1 MQKFSNES
9 PVFCCYLNNFSGY
22 FCTAEKQGHYQLILA
37 RCGREVHLQLKITRN
52 GCLEFFLFFTGSV
65 FTLVT
70 ALVHSTVLQSYLL
83 YSLLFHIDSCIYEKI
98 LSPILLHT
106 LKPIKQRQLSPSDIF
121 LFKFIVNLTHRTE
134 MQQSVHG
141 SVG

>member
-70 ALVHSTVLQSYLL
+70 TLVHSTVLQSCLL

-98 LSPILLHT
+98 LSPILLHS

>member
-37 RCGREVHLQLKITRN
+37 RCGREVHLQLKN
-52 GCLEFFLFFTGSV
+52 HQKWVSGVLPFFYWECFHSRDCSG
-65 FTLVT
+65 TLYC
-70 ALVHSTVLQSYLL
+70 SPIFLL
-83 YSLLFHIDSCIYEKI
+83 CSLLFHIDSCIYEKI

>member
-70 ALVHSTVLQSYLL
+70 TLVHSTVLQSCLL